1 MHETASGVSRVLL
14 GEPSGLMMLCHLC
27 SMRSALSLS
36 CVAGRSHL
44 RRQERAPASLPAT
57 VCVPEGRH
65 PNIGLY
71 SV

>member
-44 RRQERAPASLPAT
+44 KGREGPASLPLQY
-57 VCVPEGRH
+57 VYQRVG
-65 PNIGLY
+65 I
-71 SV
+71 